1 MTSQLYNISNI
12 YNEKRHKKI
21 PIVMTCTIKQTSS
34 ILKPPSS
41 LCTTNR
47 NENNQYES
55 VIDSQYDEIPL
66 TPQKRPTKIACV
78 NEIIQLLIDNTVEHI

>member
-1 MTSQLYNISNI
+1 M
-12 YNEKRHKKI
+12 YNENDTKK
-21 PIVMTCTIKQTSS
+21 THRNDLSYTIKETSS
-34 ILKPPSS
+34 ILKPLSS

-55 VIDSQYDEIPL
+55 VIDSQFDEIPL

-78 NEIIQLLIDNTVEHI
+78 NEIIPLLIDNTVEHL